1 MLPQETGRRTV
12 AESPGQSEAGRHCRA
27 QRGRTAGRR
36 GGRPVRTSACL
47 RASASTTSAT
57 PGTPS
62 SPRAG
67 GTLKDAMVRAGQ
79 SSEKA
84 ALIHQHSTLERQKEV
99 AAARD
104 ARVRAER
111 LDRPTARQVVVLDVN
126 DVLDEGQAI
135 GALDGL
141 TQPERPGGNADGLQE
156 AAALGVRG
164 GGRKGVAGRVTRRSS
179 PKMSTSSLRVT
190 SKSTADAGG
199 AAMDL
204 GPSPSVCPIQ
214 TNGPWL
220 GRVGSRFRADRSA
233 NARRT
238 PEPRDSSRVCPAGR

>member
-1 MLPQETGRRTV
+1 MRRV
-12 AESPGQSEAGRHCRA
+12 GDIGEVGF
-27 QRGRTAGRR
+27 
-36 GGRPVRTSACL
+36 L
-47 RASASTTSAT
+47 
-57 PGTPS
+57 
-62 SPRAG
+62 
-67 GTLKDAMVRAGQ
+67 
-79 SSEKA
+79 
-84 ALIHQHSTLERQKEV
+84 V
-99 AAARD
+99 AAEGELFQQSLEPEGDLDEGGDIRVELLRGLLVGVQGVHLAGTGVEGEVGVEQPADDGPFAR
-104 ARVRAER
+104 ALRGVLE
-111 LDRPTARQVVVLDVN
+111 VLDVN